1 MRLHVKTPKDLYP
14 IENYSDLYQQS
25 QNRYLK

>member
-1 MRLHVKTPKDLYP
+1 MRLHVQTTKDLYP
-14 IENYSDLYQQS
+14 IENYADLYQQS